1 MKKLLSTTALCM
13 MSFGASAADL
23 PSRVLA
29 PAPYAAVV
37 PFDAFGALS
46 VGYNWATISQGG
58 FSTDANGIDMSAR
71 ATFAAPVFE
80 RFGFQADGEF
90 NRNVYKISTGLGD
103 LKRNSADL
111 AGHAFWRDSSVGLL
125 GVIAQAV
132 SNESSLGILSDRR
145 YFLGAEGQYFIG
157 NVTLYGQAAY
167 ENANFGLPLAS
178 GVTADGVIVAAQ
190 ARYFATPNWSVALK
204 GSYESI
210 KASFVGNNINHKGWL
225 VGAQTDYRFDN
236 TPYSVFATADYRD
249 GKFSNNGGKDHET
262 RVMLGG
268 KLNFGSKTL
277 FERDRSGASL
287 DPIRSLQAVI
297 PLVGG
302 QQQQP

>member
-1 MKKLLSTTALCM
+1 MKKLLSTTALCL

-23 PSRVLA
+23 PSRVAAYA
-29 PAPYAAVV
+29 PAPLAT

-46 VGYNWATISQGG
+46 VGYNWANISQNGL
-58 FSTDANGIDMSAR
+58 SSSANGLDLNAR
-71 ATFAAPVFE
+71 ATFEVPVFE
-80 RFGFQADGEF
+80 RFGFQADGVF
-90 NRNVYKISTGLGD
+90 NRAVYKITNTE

-125 GVIAQAV
+125 GVIVQGT

-145 YFLGAEGQYFIG
+145 YFAGAEAQYFIG

-167 ENANFGLPLAS
+167 ENVNFGVPSPS
-178 GVTADGVIVAAQ
+178 GVSADGYILAGQ
-190 ARYFATPNWSVALK
+190 ARYFATANWAIALK

-210 KASFVGNNINHKGWL
+210 KANLDGISHKGWL
-225 VGAQTDYRFDN
+225 VGAQTDYRFAN
-236 TPYSVFATADYRD
+236 THYSVFASVDYRD
-249 GKFSNNGGKDHET
+249 GKFNNNGGKDHET
-262 RVMLGG
+262 RAMIGA

-297 PLVGG
+297 PSFGVR
-302 QQQQP
+302 

>member
-23 PSRVLA
+23 PSRALA

-46 VGYNWATISQGG
+46 VGYNWANIGG
-58 FSTDANGIDMSAR
+58 QDANGLALNAR
-71 ATFAAPVFE
+71 ATFEAPVFE

-90 NRNVYKISTGLGD
+90 NRAVYKPSGSNID
-103 LKRNSADL
+103 LKRNTTDL
-111 AGHAFWRDSSVGLL
+111 TGHAFWRDSSVGLV
-125 GVIAQAV
+125 GVFAQAA
-132 SNESSLGILSDRR
+132 SSEISLGILSDRR
-145 YFLGAEGQYFIG
+145 YFAGAEGQYFIG

-167 ENANFGLPLAS
+167 ENANFGTPIAGS
-178 GVTADGVIVAAQ
+178 VSADGVIVAAQ
-190 ARYFATPNWSVALK
+190 ARYFATANWSIALK

-210 KASFVGNNINHKGWL
+210 KADFRGATISHEGWL
-225 VGAQTDYRFDN
+225 IGAQTDYRFDN

-249 GKFSNNGGKDHET
+249 GKFSNNGGKDNET
-262 RVMLGG
+262 RVMVGG

-297 PLVGG
+297 PAFLN
-302 QQQQP
+302 